1 MTSQEAA
8 RTPQAALQLGLDE
21 LALALPSDA
30 VEKLL
35 AYLALQAKWNK
46 TYNLTAIRDPLHA
59 VTHHLLDSLAVLR
72 ELSALSAL
80 SGRGGALADVGSG
93 GGLPGIPLA
102 IAEPARRVTLND
114 SNEKKGAFLRQ
125 AVIELGLRNADV
137 HVGRAEH
144 WRPAER
150 FAVVVSRGFASV
162 VDFLAAC
169 RHLAAPGGVLAAM
182 KGAYPEAEL
191 AQVPADCDCSD
202 VRRLKVPLLDA
213 ERHLVLCRMG
223 A

>member
-1 MTSQEAA
+1 MTLRAE
-8 RTPQAALQLGLDE
+8 RTTPQAALQRGLGE
-21 LALALPSDA
+21 LALALPPGA

-35 AYLALQAKWNK
+35 AYLDLLSKWNK
-46 TYNLTAIRDPLHA
+46 TYNLTAIRDPLQA
-59 VTHHLLDSLAVLR
+59 VSHHLLDSLAVLR
-72 ELSALSAL
+72 ELSGCA
-80 SGRGGALADVGSG
+80 GALADVGSG

-114 SNEKKGAFLRQ
+114 ANEKKGAVLRQ
-125 AVIELGLRNADV
+125 AVIELGLRNAEV
-137 HVGRAEH
+137 YVGRAEN

-150 FAVVVSRGFASV
+150 FAVVISRGFASV

-169 RHLAAPGGVLAAM
+169 RHLAAPDGVLAAM
-182 KGAYPEAEL
+182 KGAYPLAEL
-191 AQVPADCDCSD
+191 AQVPAGCDCTD

-213 ERHLVLCRMG
+213 ERHLVLCRVG

>member
-1 MTSQEAA
+1 MTPPAE
-8 RTPQAALQLGLDE
+8 RTTPRSALQRGLGE
-21 LALALPSDA
+21 LALALPPGA
-30 VEKLL
+30 VDKLL
-35 AYLALQAKWNK
+35 AYLELLAKWNK
-46 TYNLTAIRDPLHA
+46 TYNLTAIRDPLQA
-59 VTHHLLDSLAVLR
+59 VSLHLLDSLTVLR
-72 ELSALSAL
+72 ELSDRA
-80 SGRGGALADVGSG
+80 GALADVGSG

-114 SNEKKGAFLRQ
+114 ANEKKGAFLRQ

-137 HVGRAEH
+137 HVGRAEQ

-150 FAVVVSRGFASV
+150 FAIVISRGFASV
-162 VDFLAAC
+162 ADFLSAC
-169 RHLAAPGGVLAAM
+169 RHLVAPGGVLAAM

-191 AQVPADCDCSD
+191 AQIPADCDCGD

-213 ERHLVLCRMG
+213 ERHLVLCRVG